1 MAFFWMKK
9 GPIGLEYKGGMT
21 MKSNHDAVI
30 VDAVRSPIG
39 KKNGA
44 LSHTRPD
51 ELAAQ
56 VLRALVERNRLD
68 PALVEDVKMGCVTQ
82 VAEQGGNIA
91 RLASLIAGF
100 PVEVCG
106 VTSNRACGS
115 SLETLNQ
122 AAHEILAGMTDVVI
136 AAGVES
142 MNRVK
147 MGSDMTRLSDKLFA
161 QYEMIPQGIS
171 AERIAK
177 KWDLSR
183 QDMDLYS
190 LNSHKKALRAQAD
203 NRFAQEIVPV
213 RANTADGQ
221 QLDFLVDE
229 SPRETSLD
237 KMTALKPAFLPE
249 GSITAGN
256 SSPINDGASAVL
268 LMSRQRAEQL
278 GYRPRARVVATAV
291 AGVDPTIM
299 LTGIIPATR
308 KVLQKANLELGDID
322 LFEVNEAFASVV
334 LAWEK
339 EIKPDPEKVNVNGG
353 AIALGHPLG
362 ASGTRLIA
370 TMLHELEK
378 REARYGL
385 ATLCIMHGMAVA
397 TIIEREG

>member
-1 MAFFWMKK
+1 
-9 GPIGLEYKGGMT
+9 
-21 MKSNHDAVI
+21 MKSGKDAVI
-30 VDAVRSPIG
+30 VDAVRSPMG
-39 KKNGA
+39 KKNGT
-44 LSHTRPD
+44 LSHIRPD

-56 VLRALVERNRLD
+56 VLQRLVERNRLD

-82 VAEQGGNIA
+82 VGEQGGNIA
-91 RLASLIAGF
+91 RLATLLAGF

-122 AAHEILAGMTDVVI
+122 AAHEIMAGMCDVVI

-147 MGSDMTRLSDKLFA
+147 MGSDVKAWNPKLSDR
-161 QYEMIPQGIS
+161 YEMIPQGIS

-177 KWDLSR
+177 RWGLSR
-183 QDMDLYS
+183 LDLDVYS
-190 LNSHKKALRAQAD
+190 LRSHEKALKAQAA
-203 NRFAQEIVPV
+203 NRFVDEIVPV
-213 RANTADGQ
+213 RVPSPDGTMIDFQAD
-221 QLDFLVDE
+221 E
-229 SPRETSLD
+229 TPRVTSLE
-237 KMTALKPAFLPE
+237 KMAALQPAFLSD
-249 GSITAGN
+249 GIITAGN
-256 SSPINDGASAVL
+256 ASPINDGASAVL
-268 LMSRQRAEQL
+268 LMSRQKAEEL
-278 GYRPRARVVATAV
+278 GYKPRARVVATAV

-299 LTGIIPATR
+299 LTGIIPATQ
-308 KVLQKANLELGDID
+308 KVLQKANLTLHDID

-334 LAWEK
+334 LAWER
-339 EIKPDPEKVNVNGG
+339 EIKPDPDKVNVNGG

-362 ASGTRLIA
+362 ASGARLIT

-397 TIIEREG
+397 TIIEREA